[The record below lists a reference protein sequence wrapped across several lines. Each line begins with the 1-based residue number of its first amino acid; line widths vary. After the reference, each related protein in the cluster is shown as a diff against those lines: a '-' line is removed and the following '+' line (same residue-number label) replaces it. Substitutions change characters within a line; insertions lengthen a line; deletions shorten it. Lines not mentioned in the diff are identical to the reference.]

1 MGRRKKQQRHPWTS
15 EQVAL
20 LVREWGVWG
29 ARALLRTLRPHSW
42 VSIRRK
48 ADRLGLPR
56 GIPQGCASLAE
67 LARRCGISAKPLAKI
82 LEDAGVQVRNVY
94 PGNAHGLTSYAPR
107 VSQRRYAE
115 ADEAVEAFER
125 WLTREMLRQAA
136 VRLGSSP
143 HTLYARAR
151 RAGLFG
157 EGKPLHLLPEQWD
170 ALATAPPFVRTPK
183 LVAAFKAVAA

>member
-1 MGRRKKQQRHPWTS
+1 MARHKKRHPWTP

-94 PGNAHGLTSYAPR
+94 PGHALRPRAPR
-107 VSQRRYAE
+107 TSQRRYAE
-115 ADEAVEAFER
+115 ADEAVEAFEQ
-125 WLTREMLRQAA
+125 WLGRELLRQAA

-151 RAGLFG
+151 RVGLYG
-157 EGKPLHLLPEQWD
+157 DGRPLWLLPEQWN
-170 ALATAPPFVRTPK
+170 ALALPGYAHTSA